1 MTVNVA
7 VQQFERERPRLF
19 GLAYRMLGS
28 VGDAE
33 DMVQDAFLRW
43 QGAAVDQVTVPRAF
57 LTTTLTRLCIDRLRK
72 LQVERAHY
80 SGPWLP
86 EPLLGEAVSDSPE
99 HAAERDETLSLAMLR
114 MLERLAPHE
123 RAVFVLREAL
133 DLEYAEIAAA
143 VDAPVATCRQWYR
156 RARTHLAGERRFD
169 LVPQAQMEFLGKLQ
183 AALQAGDIRALVALL
198 DPDIQMRGDGGGKA
212 TALTSVVTGVERVA
226 TVILHLWQRNPLQQV
241 LVPLNGGIGLAL
253 YQDNGKLDS
262 LAALEVADG
271 RLIYFDAVR
280 NPEKLVRAKAQLRAS
295 IAPEPNG

>member
-212 TALTSVVTGVERVA
+212 TALISVVTGVERVA
-226 TVILHLWQRNPLQQV
+226 TVILHLWQHNPPQQV

-253 YQDNGKLDS
+253 YQDNGRLDS

-280 NPEKLVRAKAQLRAS
+280 NPEKLVRAEAQLHAS